1 MTTQYTPAQLEA
13 WAKLNADTVIDC
25 LAGIEVPQMEGD
37 NLAVTLCSY
46 FENPDQEE
54 DEQGWTPD
62 SIKGYEEVM
71 AAIRDHLAPLAA
83 APDLARLVLEKDAEI
98 ARLKGLAWIAFHE
111 FNAINARSG
120 GPLDHYGMVTVTHE
134 YWQAITNLF
143 AKAAGETTP
152 WPTENAKVIFEEIN
166 RQAMKETSDE

>member
-1 MTTQYTPAQLEA
+1 MTEYTPAQLEA
-13 WAKLNADTVIDC
+13 WAGLGPWCQPDGPEYGVMLDRVPSRPIHSFLGQPIFDKQPHDDWFEQEMANA
-25 LAGIEVPQMEGD
+25 
-37 NLAVTLCSY
+37 TL
-46 FENPDQEE
+46 
-54 DEQGWTPD
+54 
-62 SIKGYEEVM
+62 I
-71 AAIRDHLAPLAA
+71 AA

-134 YWQAITNLF
+134 YWQAITDLF

-152 WPTENAKVIFEEIN
+152 WPTENAKAIFEEIN
-166 RQAMKETSDE
+166 RQAMKETSDD